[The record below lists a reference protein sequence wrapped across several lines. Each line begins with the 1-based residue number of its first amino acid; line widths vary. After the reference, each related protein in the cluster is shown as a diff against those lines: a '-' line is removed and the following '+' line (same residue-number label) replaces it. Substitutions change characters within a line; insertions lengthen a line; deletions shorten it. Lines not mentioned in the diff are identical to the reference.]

1 MVEECSRHWDAKSAS
16 RYGVV
21 VDERDS
27 FWVASVRRLEPAPS
41 ERADATLRGAP
52 LARAT
57 YRAVPGSPGLRDYQG
72 RECVVYAVEQWS
84 NDYGLQVPG
93 RCGVRFVGDDS
104 YWIVPTIEL
113 DIGPLASAS

>member
-27 FWVASVRRLEPAPS
+27 FWVASVRRLEPAGS
-41 ERADATLRGAP
+41 WEAP

-72 RECVVYAVEQWS
+72 RECVVYAVEQWN
-84 NDYGLQVPG
+84 NDHGLQVPG

-104 YWIVPTIEL
+104 YWIVPAIEL
-113 DIGPLASAS
+113 DIGPLAAAS